1 MTERSNQT
9 APPEPRSQP
18 RIYLLDVTNRD
29 AVQTSRI
36 SLSKFQKT
44 MVNWYLSQMGIHQ
57 AEIGFPDYKHEANY
71 INANVELA
79 QQGVFGGMVIS
90 GWTPATA
97 DLVRKGLWQTTIRNL
112 NISVSTSRIMTE
124 GKFGDR
130 MNRDDVIRMMT
141 AAVDE
146 AIQNGVEL
154 LGVNAEDASRTDE
167 TPDEDYL
174 LRFATAAVQHGAH
187 RIRYCDT
194 LGFDRTHTIY
204 DCVYRLAREVQ
215 VPIEL
220 HCHNDIGYA
229 VANSVEGAMGAIDA
243 GVDAYINV
251 TVNGMGERAG
261 NADLVS
267 VILALR
273 KSRGLKQHHILD
285 ERVDLTKA
293 WRICNYVADAFGVPI
308 PINQVGV
315 GANAFAHESGIHA
328 DGVLKDRHN
337 YELYSPE
344 ELGRTEDAERRA
356 PVGRV
361 ITTGEYG
368 GRKGMRYVCEQ
379 LGIEVLDEDEMLE
392 LIMSANAHN
401 QMPLTP
407 DEIRFIA
414 AHPME
419 VRRILSLPT

>member
-1 MTERSNQT
+1 MEDKGDTPT
-9 APPEPRSQP
+9 
-18 RIYLLDVTNRD
+18 IYLLDVTNRD

-36 SLSKFQKT
+36 CLSKFQKT
-44 MVNWYLSQMGIHQ
+44 MVNWYLSQMGVHQ
-57 AEIGFPDYKHEANY
+57 AEIGFPTYKHETSY
-71 INANVELA
+71 ISANVELA
-79 QQGVFGGMVIS
+79 DQGVFGDMILS
-90 GWTPATA
+90 GWTPARA
-97 DLVRKGLWQTTIRNL
+97 DLVRRGLRQTQIRNL
-112 NISVSTSRIMTE
+112 NISVSTSRIMTS

-130 MNRDDVIRMMT
+130 MNREDIIHMMT
-141 AAVDE
+141 EAVDE
-146 AIQNGVEL
+146 AKHNGVQL

-167 TPDEDYL
+167 APDEDYL
-174 LRFATAAVQHGAH
+174 LRFAKAAIEHGAD

-194 LGFDRTHTIY
+194 LGYDRTHTIY
-204 DCVYRLAREVQ
+204 DAVYALAREVQ

-220 HCHNDIGYA
+220 HCHNDLGYA

-267 VILALR
+267 VILALT
-273 KSRGLKQHHILD
+273 KSRGVKDSGILD
-285 ERVDLTKA
+285 PTVDLTKA
-293 WRICNYVADAFGVPI
+293 WRTCNYVADAFGVPI

-328 DGVLKDRHN
+328 DGVLKNRHN

-344 ELGRTEDAERRA
+344 ELGRTEDAQ
-356 PVGRV
+356 PLPPIGRV

-368 GRKGMRYVCEQ
+368 GRKGMHYVCDQ
-379 LGIEVLDEDEMLE
+379 LSIEVFDEDEMLE
-392 LIMSANAHN
+392 LIMAANAHN

-407 DEIRFIA
+407 DEIRFMA
-414 AHPME
+414 QHPVE